1 VVLGC
6 SGISWTI
13 CKQSAARFRQITA
26 PTPNH
31 SIFYRPDALL
41 NAQPTV
47 SKHSTQQLNR
57 ESRTHVYK
65 SASLLSTIINEQYH
79 FMSSSDRFLVPVRS
93 AVKSNFYYLVL
104 LKLISACFYCINS
117 ASVTTELGNNGITNG
132 SLGRRSDRPVF
143 GGVLVEV
150 QYHLTEGVDTGFQS
164 VNSRIYSARR
174 KANDRAT
181 HWRD

>member
-1 VVLGC
+1 LGC

-26 PTPNH
+26 PTPHH

-47 SKHSTQQLNR
+47 SKHITQQLNR
-57 ESRTHVYK
+57 ESRTHVSK

-79 FMSSSDRFLVPVRS
+79 FMSSSDRFPVPVRS
-93 AVKSNFYYLVL
+93 AVKSNFTIWCCQNLSRRALNAITVRV
-104 LKLISACFYCINS
+104 S
-117 ASVTTELGNNGITNG
+117 TTEIGNNGITNG

-143 GGVLVEV
+143 GGVLVEA
-150 QYHLTEGVDTGFQS
+150 QYHLTEGVDTAVRTSLVAGGG
-164 VNSRIYSARR
+164 
-174 KANDRAT
+174 
-181 HWRD
+181 